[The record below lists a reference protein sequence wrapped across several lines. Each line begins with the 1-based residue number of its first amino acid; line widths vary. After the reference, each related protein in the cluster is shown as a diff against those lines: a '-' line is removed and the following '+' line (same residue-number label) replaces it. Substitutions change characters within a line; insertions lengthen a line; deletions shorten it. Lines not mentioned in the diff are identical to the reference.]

1 MATVSLKAPATV
13 IRRYVLTATVIL
25 LPTMGR
31 ITALLQQIII
41 LPRRMLRALPR
52 ARSVAAVL
60 SDRPVQWAAVL

>member
-1 MATVSLKAPATV
+1 MATVSLKALAIV

-31 ITALLQQIII
+31 ITALR
-41 LPRRMLRALPR
+41 PRMTTFPHRVLRELPR

-60 SDRPVQWAAVL
+60 SDRPVQWAAAL

>member
-1 MATVSLKAPATV
+1 MATVFLKAPATV

-31 ITALLQQIII
+31 ITALRQQIII
-41 LPRRMLRALPR
+41 LPRRMLRAPQR